1 MNAAR
6 SSEITSN
13 LHRAIF
19 KKTEIF
25 VRMIQSRVRWVRH
38 AAYKQDRL
46 LLAGQG
52 AMGFTKRS
60 IS

>member
-6 SSEITSN
+6 SSEITV
-13 LHRAIF
+13 AIYTEPYP
-19 KKTEIF
+19 KTKIF
-25 VRMIQSRVRWVRH
+25 AGMIQSRVRWVRH

-46 LLAGQG
+46 LLAGQA
-52 AMGFTKRS
+52 AMGFTKQG